1 MNIEKFRLRCFKEFW
16 MIYSF
21 FKKDFTVDI
30 YKGSESDCN
39 LLLKQRQERFI
50 DLPY

>member
-1 MNIEKFRLRCFKEFW
+1 MFNRVLNDLQFF
-16 MIYSF
+16 F
-21 FKKDFTVDI
+21 FKFTVDVS
-30 YKGSESDCN
+30 KGSGSDCN